1 MVMKPA
7 IDSLVS
13 ANGPSVITLS
23 DLITLPSVERP
34 FPPTNLFWAA
44 ITPTHSWHQ
53 HGNEEEGEFAAEG
66 AQSDSIILFGR
77 KTYDMMAGFWPTPE
91 ALKIMPAVA
100 EGMNRSEKI
109 VFSRTLKEAHWQ
121 NTKIISTGMVEEV
134 KKLKASA
141 KKDMVILGS
150 GSVLTQLAEAGLM
163 DSYQFLLDPV
173 ALGAGT
179 TLFNG
184 MNRALNLTLTSSRTF
199 KSGAVLLSYD
209 SVNK

>member
-1 MVMKPA
+1 MAKLSVFNFMT
-7 IDSLVS
+7 L
-13 ANGPSVITLS
+13 NGYFKGINDDT
-23 DLITLPSVERP
+23 
-34 FPPTNLFWAA
+34 
-44 ITPTHSWHQ
+44 SWHQ

-66 AQSDSIILFGR
+66 AQSESIILFGR

-100 EGMNRSEKI
+100 DGMNRSEKI

-121 NTKIISTGMVEEV
+121 NTKIINSGMVEEV
-134 KKLKASA
+134 KRLKASA

-163 DSYQFLLDPV
+163 DSYQFLLDPI
-173 ALGAGT
+173 ALGTGT

-184 MNRALNLTLTSSRTF
+184 LNCTLNLRLTSSRTF

>member
-1 MVMKPA
+1 MAK
-7 IDSLVS
+7 LS
-13 ANGPSVITLS
+13 AFNFMTLNGYFKGINDDT
-23 DLITLPSVERP
+23 
-34 FPPTNLFWAA
+34 
-44 ITPTHSWHQ
+44 SWHQ

-150 GSVLTQLAEAGLM
+150 GPFEIHFFSEWIWIDLNHFWLAAVSRFLGFWIRRRYWRVSWRSWSDYCTRIAGRRVPAARIITFDTSVSSNCVSTGL
-163 DSYQFLLDPV
+163 
-173 ALGAGT
+173 
-179 TLFNG
+179 
-184 MNRALNLTLTSSRTF
+184 
-199 KSGAVLLSYD
+199 
-209 SVNK
+209 